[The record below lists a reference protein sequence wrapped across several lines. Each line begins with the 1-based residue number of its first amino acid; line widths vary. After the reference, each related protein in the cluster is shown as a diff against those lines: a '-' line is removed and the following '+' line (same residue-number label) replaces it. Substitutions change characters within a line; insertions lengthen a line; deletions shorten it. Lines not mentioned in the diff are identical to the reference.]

1 MVAPKKTFSLQFTVC
16 DSFKCLNNLFQCTV
30 FLYFEKLVAAIP
42 SLMDTVFI
50 LEQHLQPWIVYIQCI
65 WQIFLFKAYCNFK
78 VELAVIHP
86 CRHTTSFKRLTTSYD
101 VLPTLKERLVSME
114 IWVAPLLFQEPTW
127 QWSNIFKVL
136 PLFEISTW
144 NRLCF
149 QIYWFDSPPVAAIH
163 SSNGLFLL

>member
-1 MVAPKKTFSLQFTVC
+1 M
-16 DSFKCLNNLFQCTV
+16 
-30 FLYFEKLVAAIP
+30 
-42 SLMDTVFI
+42 
-50 LEQHLQPWIVYIQCI
+50 YIQCI
-65 WQIFLFKAYCNFK
+65 WQVFLFKAYCNFK
-78 VELAVIHP
+78 VELAAIHP

-163 SSNGLFLL
+163 SSNGLFYYKRVVVATHSFKFTVFFQTRRLVVRRYHSYQLWYLLSFRYV